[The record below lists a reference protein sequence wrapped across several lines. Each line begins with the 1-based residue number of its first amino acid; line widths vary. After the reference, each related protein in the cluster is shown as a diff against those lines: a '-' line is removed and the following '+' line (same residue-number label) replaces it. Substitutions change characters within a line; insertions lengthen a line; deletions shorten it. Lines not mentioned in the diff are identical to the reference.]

1 MGLNVRAIDNKK
13 EVNKFIDAQYL
24 FYKNDKNFVAPL
36 KMDRQK
42 LLNIDKNP
50 FFKHSDIQM
59 FLAERDGKVVGRIA
73 GITNDNHNK
82 THNDNLGFFGF
93 FECED
98 NVETAKAIFKEAE
111 KWLKSKGKDAI
122 RGPVNPSMNDEVGM
136 LVDGFDSPP
145 VILMTYNPKYY
156 MNLIEKS
163 GYAKEKDLLAY
174 HLVNKDY
181 ISDKMKRLNDLI
193 RDKFKIT
200 IRNVNFKD
208 KTQFKKDVATLK
220 HVYNQAW
227 QPNWGFVKM
236 TDEEFDFLADDL
248 KQIADP
254 IYTMIAE
261 VDGKVAGFAL
271 GLPDINQTLIH
282 NKSGGIVSGLWHL
295 LTKKSKINMLRIIV
309 LGVLPEYQKTGVDSV
324 LYWEMGTRG
333 IPKGITQGE
342 ASWILE
348 DNEMMKKGLTTT
360 MKGKVYKTY
369 RLYQKKI

>member
-98 NVETAKAIFKEAE
+98 NVETAKALFKEAE

>member
-1 MGLNVRAIDNKK
+1 MGLNVKAIDNKK

-98 NVETAKAIFKEAE
+98 NVETAKALFKEAE

>member
-1 MGLNVRAIDNKK
+1 MSLKIIKLDNKK
-13 EVNKFIDAQYL
+13 DVKTFVDAQYL
-24 FYKNDKNFVAPL
+24 FYKNDPNFVPPL
-36 KMDRQK
+36 KMDRMK

-50 FFKHSDIQM
+50 FFKHSEIQL
-59 FLAERDGKVVGRIA
+59 FLAENNGVVVGRIA
-73 GITNDNHNK
+73 GITNKNHND
-82 THNDNLGFFGF
+82 THNDKLGFFGF

-98 NVETAKAIFKEAE
+98 NVKTAKALFVEAE
-111 KWLKSKGKDAI
+111 KWVKSKGMNAI
-122 RGPVNPSMNDEVGM
+122 RGPVNPSMNDEVGL

-145 VILMTYNPKYY
+145 VVLMTYNPSYY
-156 MNLIEKS
+156 INLIEKS

-174 HLVNKDY
+174 HLVNKEY

-208 KTQFKKDVATLK
+208 KAQFKKDVAALK
-220 HVYNQAW
+220 FVYNSAW

-236 TDEEFDFLADDL
+236 TDEEFDFLANDL

-254 IYTMIAE
+254 VYTMIAE

-271 GLPDINQTLIH
+271 GLPDINQALIY
-282 NKSGGIVSGLWHL
+282 NKGGGIIGGIWNL

-333 IPKGITQGE
+333 VPKGITQGE

-369 RLYQKKI
+369 RLYEKGL

>member
-1 MGLNVRAIDNKK
+1 MGLVVRAIDNRK

-42 LLNIDKNP
+42 LLNVDKNP
-50 FFKHSDIQM
+50 FFKHSEIQM
-59 FLAERDGKVVGRIA
+59 FIAERDGKVVGRIA

-82 THNDNLGFFGF
+82 THNDNIGFFGF

-98 NVETAKAIFKEAE
+98 NVETAKTLFAEAE
-111 KWLKSKGKDAI
+111 KWVKSKGKDAI
-122 RGPVNPSMNDEVGM
+122 RGPVNPSMNDEVGL

-156 MNLIEKS
+156 INLIEKS

-174 HLVNKDY
+174 HLVNKEY

-208 KTQFKKDVATLK
+208 KNQFKKDVATLK
-220 HVYNQAW
+220 HIYNNAW

-236 TDEEFDFLADDL
+236 TDEEFDFLANDL

-254 IYTMIAE
+254 VYTMIAE

-282 NKSGGIVSGLWHL
+282 NKSGGIVGGLWHL

-333 IPKGITQGE
+333 VPKGITQGE

-369 RLYQKKI
+369 RLYQKSL